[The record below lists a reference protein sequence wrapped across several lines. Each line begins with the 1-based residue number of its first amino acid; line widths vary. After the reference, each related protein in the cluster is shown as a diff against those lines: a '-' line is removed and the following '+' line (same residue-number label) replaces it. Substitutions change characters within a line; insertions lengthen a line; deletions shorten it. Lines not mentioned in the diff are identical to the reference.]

1 MGSCLPS
8 AGQVLIIRPSGK
20 KGRRRN
26 APLGPL
32 SSRSTCQEAQHS
44 RAGSEQSRQN
54 AVDAEVLENTF
65 AKEQFPKRSRSHT
78 DEKDSTFGCTWGN
91 GRRGGTDEYCA
102 TCSGTTDPAGPR

>member
-8 AGQVLIIRPSGK
+8 AGQVLIIRPSGE
-20 KGRRRN
+20 KGSPSERSTR
-26 APLGPL
+26 APLLPEH
-32 SSRSTCQEAQHS
+32 CQEAQHS

-54 AVDAEVLENTF
+54 AVVAEVLENTF
-65 AKEQFPKRSRSHT
+65 ATEQFPKRSRSHT

-102 TCSGTTDPAGPR
+102 TCS